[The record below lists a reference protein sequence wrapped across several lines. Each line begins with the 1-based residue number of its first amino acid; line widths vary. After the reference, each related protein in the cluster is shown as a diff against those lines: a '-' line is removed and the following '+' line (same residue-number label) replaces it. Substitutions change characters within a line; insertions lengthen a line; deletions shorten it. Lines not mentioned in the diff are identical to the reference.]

1 MSHKD
6 QPAAPS
12 GWKGVLLA
20 LGIVFGDI
28 GTSVLY
34 ALDALCRDTPIDKP
48 LVLGG
53 LSLIFWSLTL
63 IVTIKYVIFVLRA
76 DNHGEGGVF
85 ALYAL
90 LRRYA
95 PRLMGL
101 VVLGAAMSFS
111 DSIFTPAISVTSAVE
126 GLELHLPG
134 LKILPIVLVIITG
147 LFFIQQFGTEWV
159 GRAFG
164 PITLVWF
171 LFIGGMG
178 LYRIVEQPLVLEA
191 VNPLNA
197 IQFLQNN
204 PRGFLLLGAVFLT
217 ITGVEAL
224 YADMGHV
231 GRGSIRKAWLIVKPA
246 LLLSYFGQGAW
257 LLTYKE
263 GAILG
268 SAEKPFYAMLP
279 PGWLIPAV
287 IIATAATI
295 IASQATISSAYTI
308 FTEANRLGFWPR
320 MRILYPATTRSQMY
334 VPFINWL
341 LWGIIVIIVLAM
353 QRSSDMEAA
362 YGLSI
367 NIAILVTSTLAIF
380 YFRFYKR
387 YQNGW
392 AIALIFGGV
401 FLPVELLF
409 LYANLH
415 KVPEGGWIA
424 LLLGGMVAAIMT
436 IWLLGEK
443 IKARFAD
450 WVDIDPYLEKINA
463 IRQDEMIPY
472 YTSHL
477 ACLTTSPTAYKIEHR
492 LMYALIQRQPKRCV
506 TYWFLHIHLS
516 DNPFEATYDLHTY
529 MRGHIYRVDFYVGYK
544 LQPQVNLLLRQVV
557 ERLVQAGEVDIRSP
571 YPSLRQRGQPGDF
584 KFLFVRRII
593 NNDARFSPTTRFFLQ
608 LYNFIDRHSLPI
620 ESAYGLE
627 VASVAKEVVPL
638 TTPYIPPELR
648 LSPRQKGG

>member
-1 MSHKD
+1 MSKGS
-6 QPAAPS
+6 PLAPS
-12 GWKGVLLA
+12 GWKGALLA

-28 GTSVLY
+28 GTSPLY
-34 ALDALCRDTPIDKP
+34 ALDALCRDATIEKTI
-48 LVLGG
+48 VLGG
-53 LSLIFWSLTL
+53 LSLIFWALTL
-63 IVTIKYVIFVLRA
+63 IVTVKYVFFVLRA

-101 VVLGAAMSFS
+101 VVIGAAMSFS
-111 DSIFTPAISVTSAVE
+111 DSIFTPAISVTSAIE
-126 GLELHLPG
+126 GLELHIPG
-134 LKILPIVLVIITG
+134 LQILPIVLIIITA

-164 PITLVWF
+164 PITLLWF
-171 LFIGGMG
+171 IFIGGAG
-178 LYRIVEQPLVLEA
+178 LYRILEQPSVLEA
-191 VNPLNA
+191 INPA
-197 IQFLQNN
+197 YAVEFLWRH
-204 PRGFLLLGAVFLT
+204 PRGILLLGAVFLT

-231 GRGSIRKAWLIVKPA
+231 GRGSIRRAWLIVKPA

-257 LLTYKE
+257 LLSYKE
-263 GAILG
+263 GSLLG
-268 SAEKPFYAMLP
+268 PAEKPFYAMLP
-279 PGWLIPAV
+279 AGWLIPAV

-334 VPFINWL
+334 VPFINWT
-341 LWGIIVIIVLAM
+341 LWAIILVIVLTM
-353 QRSSDMEAA
+353 QRSSAMEAA

-367 NIAILVTSTLAIF
+367 NIAIIVTSTLSIF
-380 YFRFYKR
+380 FFRYHR
-387 YQNGW
+387 RHQNGW
-392 AIALIFGGV
+392 GIALLFAGL

-409 LYANLH
+409 LYSNLH

-424 LLLGGMVAAIMT
+424 LLLGGSVAIVMT
-436 IWLLGEK
+436 IWLLGER

-450 WVDIDPYLEKINA
+450 WVDFEPYLEKIDA
-463 IRQDEMIPY
+463 IRQEEAIPY
-472 YTSHL
+472 YAAHL
-477 ACLTTSPTAYKIEHR
+477 ACLTTSPTPYKIEHR
-492 LMYALIQRQPKRCV
+492 VVYALTQRQPKRAV

-516 DNPFEATYDLHTY
+516 DKPYEATYDLHTY
-529 MRGHIYRVDFYVGYK
+529 LKGHIYRVDFYVGYK
-544 LQPQVNLLLRQVV
+544 LQPQLNLLLRQVV

-571 YPSLRQRGQPGDF
+571 YPTLRQRNQPGDF

-608 LYNFIDRHSLPI
+608 LYNFIDRLSLPI

-627 VASVAKEVVPL
+627 VASVAKEIVPL
-638 TTPYIPPELR
+638 TTPLIPPELR
-648 LSPRQKGG
+648 LTPRKSTTG